1 VSNLNPF
8 QRFLANSVEALKEGA
23 RKSER
28 ATRVENSYSPS
39 AFNVAG
45 KYSKRYVSKELI
57 LEIHQCKLSVLLV
70 RV

>member
-1 VSNLNPF
+1 MSNLNPF

-45 KYSKRYVSKELI
+45 KYSK
-57 LEIHQCKLSVLLV
+57 
-70 RV
+70 